1 MEQSPVLWV
10 YFALLCIKTVA
21 ITTLIAWT
29 IFLKYNGLT
38 TYQYLMKK
46 EIIEK
51 LKDQKKSGKIDG
63 N

>member
-1 MEQSPVLWV
+1 MEKSPALWI

-21 ITTLIAWT
+21 ITTLIAWH
-29 IFLKYNGLT
+29 IFLKYSGLT

-51 LKDQKKSGKIDG
+51 LKSQKKSGEIDPH
-63 N
+63 